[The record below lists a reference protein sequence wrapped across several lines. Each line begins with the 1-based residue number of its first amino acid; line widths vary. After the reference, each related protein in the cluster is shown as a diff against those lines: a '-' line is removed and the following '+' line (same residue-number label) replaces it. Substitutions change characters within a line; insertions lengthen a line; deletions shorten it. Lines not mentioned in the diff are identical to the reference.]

1 MKLYQ
6 AILLSL
12 LGHGALLLPV
22 SEPSRPEIPVAPMQ
36 VSLGSGQAGPV
47 TRATEREPAD
57 SRRKIQHTDSRSE
70 SDKILHHESAQSPA
84 PGKTRQAEQVDRHDE
99 QPTIPFRH
107 VADTSDK
114 LSRQQAQTRVVSR
127 LHHELKNYF
136 EYPLLA
142 RRNGWEGKVVL
153 AMDVYLDG
161 RIYNVQ
167 LKSGSGH
174 ALLDRSAL
182 NAVSRI
188 RNLPDVP
195 HWQGPAP
202 LNINI
207 PVIYR
212 LQG

>member
-12 LGHGALLLPV
+12 LGHGVLLLPQAEQ
-22 SEPSRPEIPVAPMQ
+22 SLPEIPVAPMQ
-36 VSLGSGQAGPV
+36 VSLSSGQARPEAR
-47 TRATEREPAD
+47 TAEREPAD
-57 SRRKIQHTDSRSE
+57 TRREIRHTESRSE
-70 SDKILHHESAQSPA
+70 SQKVVRHESAEFPT
-84 PGKTRQAEQVDRHDE
+84 PDETRQAQQVARHGE

-107 VADTSDK
+107 IEDTADK

-182 NAVSRI
+182 KAVSRI
-188 RNLPDVP
+188 QNLPDVP
-195 HWQGPAP
+195 HWQGGLP
-202 LNINI
+202 LSIAI